1 MRLWAVGAGRTA
13 PGRGRVREIHSGDVR
28 QQFGPKRLQ
37 FLEDPLDDGSIPA
50 CTGEPL
56 RFSDFSKN
64 IEQDEPRLA
73 AFYEKNPIGGHYLFR
88 GFAKGLDAEIA
99 QSLRATLN

>member
-1 MRLWAVGAGRTA
+1 MTGLS
-13 PGRGRVREIHSGDVR
+13 PRVRGNLSGWEALPER
-28 QQFGPKRLQ
+28 GW
-37 FLEDPLDDGSIPA
+37 SIPA

-64 IEQDEPRLA
+64 VEQDEPRLD

-99 QSLRATLN
+99 QSLRVTLN